1 MVLDSVGGFG
11 HYLCMAIITL
21 EIVLHQAE
29 VDVKACCVD
38 GESCKKLEIQ
48 SPDILR
54 L

>member
-1 MVLDSVGGFG
+1 VVLDSAGGFG
-11 HYLCMAIITL
+11 HYLCMAIISL

-29 VDVKACCVD
+29 VDVKVCFVD
-38 GESCKKLEIQ
+38 GEKLEIQ